1 MIEKLLGREAML
13 LLGGIVIVGLLLLTI
28 HALFIFAEFWCSV
41 AVVSGYAAAAAYRSF
56 WEDLATGHAELLFS
70 LPVAR
75 RDHLTAKLLVGLGSI
90 VVLAAVTSAIGE
102 SRVFMLLWR
111 RLNPSYFQ
119 MLVKWRAAR
128 YAWNPTIV
136 AFPTSAFLLV
146 TALSLKMH
154 HRRMSGWSWGLCG
167 VLTAAMFP
175 WFLVLESWWLR
186 QAWSGAVFWSIYS
199 VPPLLLAV
207 GVTSRFGHWIETRQ
221 IG

>member
-90 VVLAAVTSAIGE
+90 VVLAVLPGLHELCAIDEQAVVALAHGV
-102 SRVFMLLWR
+102 SRVLAHYWR
-111 RLNPSYFQ
+111 CGFSTFNMTLFADACGSEE
-119 MLVKWRAAR
+119 A
-128 YAWNPTIV
+128 
-136 AFPTSAFLLV
+136 AFPVHLRLICRQNVSPDYRTDDYFMQKLLGEE
-146 TALSLKMH
+146 LM
-154 HRRMSGWSWGLCG
+154 
-167 VLTAAMFP
+167 LTTPEELA
-175 WFLVLESWWLR
+175 EGLR
-186 QAWSGAVFWSIYS
+186 QGWEG
-199 VPPLLLAV
+199 
-207 GVTSRFGHWIETRQ
+207 
-221 IG
+221 